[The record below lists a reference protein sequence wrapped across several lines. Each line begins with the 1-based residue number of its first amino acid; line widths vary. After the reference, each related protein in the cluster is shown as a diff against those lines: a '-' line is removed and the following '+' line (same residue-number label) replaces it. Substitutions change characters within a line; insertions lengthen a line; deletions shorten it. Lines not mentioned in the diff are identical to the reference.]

1 MTAVPVAERMTAQ
14 EFLALPLP
22 DNAGIW
28 NLVEGELVV
37 TDPTCLHAEVVGDL
51 YFAIATWARAADGRG
66 AVRLP
71 IDVQLDERNVYEPD
85 IVWYAE
91 GRAPARC
98 DRRPYRMPDL
108 AVEVRSP
115 STWHYDLGAKKSGYE
130 RYGLP
135 ELWLVDT
142 AAEAVLVYRR
152 SQPQAPTFDVSLEL
166 GRDDELG
173 SPLLPGFSL
182 PLAGVC
188 PH

>member
-22 DNAGIW
+22 DRAGIW

-37 TDPTCLHAEVVGDL
+37 TELTWLHDQVVGDL
-51 YFAIATWARAADGRG
+51 YFAVASWARAADGRG
-66 AVRLP
+66 AVGLP

-91 GRAPARC
+91 GRAPARF
-98 DRRPYRMPDL
+98 DPRPYSVPDL

-130 RYGLP
+130 RHGLP

-142 AAEAVLVYRR
+142 AAEAVLVFRR
-152 SQPQAPTFDVSLEL
+152 SHPKAPTFDVSLEL
-166 GRDDELG
+166 ARDEELE
-173 SPLLPGFSL
+173 SLLLPGFSL
-182 PLAGVC
+182 PLAGVF